1 MVCCVVQTRMKK
13 VTLDVVQTAHE
24 RLLTDTRARKDGE
37 LVQAAA
43 GAEEVSGGDASPD
56 SDAATVTTSPGD
68 ATDAHEA
75 IDAHEATDSEKRVI
89 LTQEDPCV
97 HEYCKLPCSHALF
110 QIESLV
116 LLTGVKCSIC
126 CCFL

>member
-1 MVCCVVQTRMKK
+1 MKK

-43 GAEEVSGGDASPD
+43 GAEEVSGGDAPPD

-75 IDAHEATDSEKRVI
+75 TDSEKRVI
-89 LTQEDPCV
+89 LTQEDQCV
-97 HEYCKLPCSHALF
+97 HEYCELPCSHALF

-116 LLTGVKCSIC
+116 LLTSLV
-126 CCFL
+126 